1 MKMTHSSERHLRQN
15 PKLGVGTP
23 FQDQF
28 RPPPPRKKHAP
39 FFQWIYYYF
48 HLDFKLTSSTFLAK
62 LDVVVVLYE

>member
-1 MKMTHSSERHLRQN
+1 MTHSSERHLRQN

-28 RPPPPRKKHAP
+28 RPPQEKNMLP
-39 FFQWIYYYF
+39 FSNGYYYF
-48 HLDFKLTSSTFLAK
+48 HLDLKLTSSTFLAK